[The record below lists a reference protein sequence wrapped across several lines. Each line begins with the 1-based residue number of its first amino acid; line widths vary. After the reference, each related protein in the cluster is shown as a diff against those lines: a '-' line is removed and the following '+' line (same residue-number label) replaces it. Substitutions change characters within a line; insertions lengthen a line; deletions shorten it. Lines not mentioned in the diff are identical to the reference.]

1 MLTQVLAL
9 LIEVKKKGF
18 REHINS
24 ILPVTRHIFRSAIDA
39 VTNWQEGFSTESV
52 IPLWNE
58 AYYSLV
64 MFEKMI
70 NQFGDLCFAE
80 YLEVNL
86 CLLDI
91 DVYKCAAYDM
101 LVY

>member
-1 MLTQVLAL
+1 MLAQVLGL

-18 REHINS
+18 HEHINS
-24 ILPVTRHIFRSAIDA
+24 VLPVTKHIFKSAIDA
-39 VTNWQEGFSTESV
+39 VTNRQEGFLAESV
-52 IPLWNE
+52 IPLWKE

-64 MFEKMI
+64 MLEKMI
-70 NQFGDLCFAE
+70 DQFGDLCFAE

-91 DVYKCAAYDM
+91 FG
-101 LVY
+101 